1 MNINYKSRVDKLVE
15 KAKQKGLV
23 KTYAQVCETTW
34 GKESMLSE
42 EEVKYY
48 ASSKKIVK
56 YSIGDI
62 VFVENYLY
70 KSGEVGQRHIFVIVN
85 EGEAVDINYF
95 GFLLS
100 SNIDKASYKYNEII
114 NKNSKNNLQKDS
126 IVKCDDLIQVTQEEI
141 KFKIGTV
148 EMKEVE
154 KFICL
159 YEQYLE
165 NI

>member
-85 EGEAVDINYF
+85 EGEVVSIIGPSGSGKNDITKQLCEDKRFASPKTYCTKQSPKHKYLTEEEFEAVVPIFEN
-95 GFLLS
+95 LLE
-100 SNIDKASYKYNEII
+100 D
-114 NKNSKNNLQKDS
+114 
-126 IVKCDDLIQVTQEEI
+126 VDLI
-141 KFKIGTV
+141 
-148 EMKEVE
+148 
-154 KFICL
+154 
-159 YEQYLE
+159 
-165 NI
+165 